1 MLTCVVIRFF
11 IIVLRSEHRDCG
23 QEQIRGGRVRR
34 QSLPERERLNYKYG
48 IEKIDNN
55 GKYDFGN
62 FEKGETT
69 TVPDYAND
77 NTAVSMIPDID
88 DIVSR
93 GTTATAADVD
103 GGGSSG
109 ESYQS
114 GEKTETIYIIL
125 AAATAGI

>member
-1 MLTCVVIRFF
+1 MTRFF
-11 IIVLRSEHRDCG
+11 IIVLERIRDGRARRRSPPGRDRIDY
-23 QEQIRGGRVRR
+23 E
-34 QSLPERERLNYKYG
+34 Y
-48 IEKIDNN
+48 KIDDIDDDD
-55 GKYDFGN
+55 KDDDDDDLK
-62 FEKGETT
+62 KGETT
-69 TVPDYAND
+69 STSDIANENTV
-77 NTAVSMIPDID
+77 VSMIPDID

-93 GTTATAADVD
+93 GTTTTAADVD